1 MTRRPPLKWRS
12 LGFAA
17 AAGAGVGSFLFWA
30 GYWFTFV
37 RGNLQGPDFF
47 SFYSAA
53 RLYVLRGG
61 SAVYDLVLQRQMQIQ
76 VTSQPP
82 DQFIVLPYFHPPYYT
97 LLIAPLAY
105 LNYRQAY
112 IAMAAFNVILVGAL
126 VVLLVHNSQRIHG
139 RAAVVAT
146 ALIAGFFPL
155 FVTVLQGQSDLVV
168 LVPLAAA
175 YVAWSR
181 GRHGWAGVFS
191 ALALAKPQLLLL
203 IPVLFIARR
212 AWRALA
218 GFAGVVAA
226 LGAVSVAGFGIT
238 PVIGYLNAVGAWA
251 IGGSLPTGGQLVY
264 TDTAVYS
271 LRNILQP
278 LPGGGM
284 AALVIL
290 LMLLALVALSLS
302 WRPDLP
308 RLDFAL
314 AIAAS
319 LVLSP
324 HQNVHDLALL
334 VIPGFALADLA
345 LDGSLRWPRAAA
357 AVLVISYAALN
368 LTLAISLWSAAVGA
382 LAIAAYLTLER
393 LAVRPDPIPVGEFTW
408 VGPRPHRVIVLP
420 AYRAAKTLMEVVGDI
435 PAGHADR
442 ILLVD
447 DASADATVSVATAL
461 SLDVIRHKQNLG
473 YGGNQKTCYRHAL
486 EMGADVVVMLHPDG
500 QYDPAIIPTLCKV
513 IEDGEADI
521 VLGSRWLGL
530 DPAKAGMPWWKRLGN
545 RFLTG
550 VENRVLGL
558 HLSEYHTGYRAYS
571 RRFLEAIPFLENS
584 NDFVFDTQV
593 LIQAAT
599 FGFKIGEVPAIGKY
613 HADASSVG
621 FQTSTVYG
629 LQTLAALVRYVVHRA
644 GFPSAW
650 LTPAS
655 NADKQPLAVSQVAHH
670 GHVQQQGSDLEKG
683 HVVDDLVRLV
693 GDQDPGGDHGQ
704 VLGPAAP
711 HRQPHAFGAFEERVD
726 DRPDR

>member
-1 MTRRPPLKWRS
+1 MTSPPARKWIS
-12 LGFAA
+12 LGFAG
-17 AAGAGVGSFLFWA
+17 AAGAGLGSFLFWA
-30 GYWFTFV
+30 GYWLSIV
-37 RGNLQGPDFF
+37 RGDLKGPDFF
-47 SFYSAA
+47 SFYSGA
-53 RLYVLRGG
+53 RLFVTRGG
-61 SAVYDLVLQRQMQIQ
+61 SAVYDLVLQRQIQIE

-82 DQFIVLPYFHPPYYT
+82 DRFIVLPYFHPPYYT
-97 LLIAPLAY
+97 LLIAPLGY
-105 LNYRQAY
+105 LSYRQAY
-112 IAMAAFNVILVGAL
+112 VAMAVFNVVLAAAL
-126 VVLLVHNSQRIHG
+126 IVLLVRTSLRIHG

-155 FVTVLQGQSDLVV
+155 FVTILQGQSDLVV

-175 YVAWSR
+175 YVAWAR
-181 GRHGWAGVFS
+181 GRQGWAGIFS

-203 IPVLFIARR
+203 IPVLFLARR

-218 GFAGVVAA
+218 GFAAVLLGLGVI
-226 LGAVSVAGFGIT
+226 SVAGLGIA
-238 PVIGYLNAVGAWA
+238 PVIGYLRSLGAWA
-251 IGGSLPTGGQLVY
+251 IGGALPTNGQIAY
-264 TDTAVYS
+264 TDPAVYS
-271 LRNILQP
+271 LKNILQA
-278 LPGGGM
+278 LPGGGTT
-284 AALVIL
+284 ALVL
-290 LMLLALVALSLS
+290 LLLLLALAALSLS
-302 WRPDLP
+302 WRPDKP

-345 LDGSLRWPRAAA
+345 LAGELRWPRAATV
-357 AVLVISYAALN
+357 VLVVSYAAL
-368 LTLAISLWSAAVGA
+368 TIPISFWSAAFG
-382 LAIAAYLTLER
+382 AIAIAGYLTLER
-393 LAVRPDPIPVGEFTW
+393 LAVRPDPIPLDEFTFG
-408 VGPRPHRVIVLP
+408 GPRPHRVIVLP
-420 AYRAAKTLMEVVGDI
+420 AYRAAKTLKEVVGEI

-461 SLDVIRHKQNLG
+461 SLDVIRHKKNLG

-500 QYDPAIIPTLCKV
+500 QYDPAIIPNLCKV

-530 DPAKAGMPWWKRLGN
+530 DPAKAGMPWWKMLGN

-613 HADASSVG
+613 HDDASSVN
-621 FQTSTVYG
+621 FQTSAVYG
-629 LQTLAALVRYVVHRA
+629 LQTLAMLVRYIVHRA
-644 GFPSAW
+644 GFQSRW

-655 NADKQPLAVSQVAHH
+655 DTDKEALAVGKVAHH
-670 GHVQQQGSDLEKG
+670 GHIQ
-683 HVVDDLVRLV
+683 
-693 GDQDPGGDHGQ
+693 
-704 VLGPAAP
+704 
-711 HRQPHAFGAFEERVD
+711 
-726 DRPDR
+726 

>member
-1 MTRRPPLKWRS
+1 M
-12 LGFAA
+12 GFAA
-17 AAGAGVGSFLFWA
+17 AAGGGLGSFLFWA

-37 RGNLQGPDFF
+37 RGNLRGPDFF

-53 RLYVLRGG
+53 KLYVQSGG
-61 SAVYDLVLQRQMQIQ
+61 SAVYDLVLQKQMQLQ
-76 VTSQPP
+76 VTGQAP
-82 DQFIVLPYFHPPYYT
+82 DTFVVLPYFHPPYYT
-97 LLIAPLAY
+97 LLIAPLAF
-105 LNYRQAY
+105 LDFRQAY
-112 IAMAAFNVILVGAL
+112 YAMATFNVILVAVL
-126 VVLLVHNSQRIHG
+126 VVLLVRSSERIHG
-139 RAAVVAT
+139 RATMVAA

-155 FVTVLQGQSDLVV
+155 FVTVLQGQSDLIV

-175 YVAWSR
+175 YTAWAR
-181 GRHGWAGVFS
+181 GRRGWAGIFS

-203 IPVLFIARR
+203 IPVLFVARR

-218 GFAGVVAA
+218 GFAAVVAG
-226 LGAVSVAGFGIT
+226 LLIVSVAGFGLG
-238 PVIGYLNAVGAWA
+238 PVLSYLNSVGAWA
-251 IGGSLPTGGQLVY
+251 IGGKLPSRGAVVVY

-271 LRNILQP
+271 LRNILEA
-278 LPGGGM
+278 LPGGGA

-290 LMLLALVALSLS
+290 VLLLALVALSLS
-302 WRPDLP
+302 WRPDKR

-314 AIAAS
+314 AVAAS

-345 LDGSLRWPRAAA
+345 LAGSLRWPRAAA
-357 AVLVISYAALN
+357 GVLVFAYAAVN
-368 LTLAISLWSAAVGA
+368 FTPAISLWSAAIGA
-382 LAIAAYLTLER
+382 LAVAAYITLER
-393 LAVRPDPIPVGEFTW
+393 LAVRPDPIPIGEFKPG
-408 VGPRPHRVIVLP
+408 GPRPHRVIVLP
-420 AYRAAKTLMEVVGDI
+420 AYGAAKTLVEVVGAI

-447 DASADATVSVATAL
+447 DASSDATVSVATAL
-461 SLDVIRHKQNLG
+461 QLDVIRHKENLG
-473 YGGNQKTCYRHAL
+473 YGGNQKTCYRQAL

-500 QYDPAIIPTLCKV
+500 QYDPAIIPNLCRV
-513 IEDGEADI
+513 IEDGEADL

-550 VENRVLGL
+550 AENRVLGL
-558 HLSEYHTGYRAYS
+558 RLSEYHTGYRAYS

-613 HADASSVG
+613 HADASSIS

-629 LQTLAALVRYVVHRA
+629 LKTLAALLRYVVHRA

-650 LTPAS
+650 LTPVSDAH
-655 NADKQPLAVSQVAHH
+655 KEPLAVGQVAHH
-670 GHVQQQGSDLEKG
+670 SHVQ
-683 HVVDDLVRLV
+683 
-693 GDQDPGGDHGQ
+693 
-704 VLGPAAP
+704 
-711 HRQPHAFGAFEERVD
+711 
-726 DRPDR
+726 